1 VDQLRAQKLGARIME
16 LPSMATI
23 EGVTLTTTTTTTTY
37 VQNHEDEAR
46 SLIRALIDATRFFK
60 TKKADTLA
68 IMKKHCTERLN
79 MQNDEEWNCFYD
91 TQTAS
96 P

>member
-1 VDQLRAQKLGARIME
+1 VDQLRVQKLGARIME
-16 LPSMATI
+16 LPTMATI
-23 EGVTLTTTTTTTTY
+23 EGVTLTTTTY

-96 P
+96 L